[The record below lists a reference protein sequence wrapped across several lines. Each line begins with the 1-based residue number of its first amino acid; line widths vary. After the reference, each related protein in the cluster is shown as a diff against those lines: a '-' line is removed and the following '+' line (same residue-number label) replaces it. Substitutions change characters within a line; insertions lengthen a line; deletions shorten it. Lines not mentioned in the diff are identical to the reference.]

1 MSEKDLPE
9 RLQFQN
15 ERIQEIE
22 NKIKKLEDKEQDGK
36 YLMSLKEKLVAE
48 EKAKGDIENIYS
60 LSAIEIAE
68 IKAKAK
74 QLALIAYKSGKYDL
88 YKDYELVAT
97 TNEQGLLEVT
107 DKYREELE
115 GLIPAQYLEL
125 KEIEPKELEEKSKE
139 EDKSDL
145 KKEEEKEE
153 QKETVSKMQEDTGL
167 ELVSLV
173 RIEDENFSR
182 DVVGKETGKN
192 R

>member
-1 MSEKDLPE
+1 MHI
-9 RLQFQN
+9 N
-15 ERIQEIE
+15 
-22 NKIKKLEDKEQDGK
+22 
-36 YLMSLKEKLVAE
+36 LVST
-48 EKAKGDIENIYS
+48 I
-60 LSAIEIAE
+60 
-68 IKAKAK
+68 
-74 QLALIAYKSGKYDL
+74 

-139 EDKSDL
+139 EDKSDS

-182 DVVGKETGKN
+182 EVRRQVMQNNIWELPKMAQFVY
-192 R
+192 